1 MNQLENRNAYV
12 GLAGRVSPKRRRN
25 ITLTIV
31 VLLLLGAF
39 IYCASKGFVLGTYEI
54 RILRLCGVYS
64 IAALSMN
71 LVNGFTGQ
79 FSLGQAGFMAMGA
92 YVTSLLIIP
101 AAQKAAI
108 YYVQPIVPWLENV
121 QLPFVLA
128 LIIGGLISAFCAFLI
143 GFPVLRL
150 RGDYLAI
157 ATLGF
162 SEIIRIVLTNA
173 IPVTNGSLGLK
184 NIPNTA
190 NLWWTTL
197 VTIVVVIFL
206 LRMMKTSYGRAFK
219 AIRDDDV
226 AAEAMGISLFKHKMI
241 AFVLGGF
248 LAGISGGLL
257 ASVVGAITPNYFRF
271 TLAYEILLIV
281 VLGGMGSIT
290 GSVVGACIVTI
301 AKEKL
306 RFLDAGMD
314 LGFVRIPPIDGMRM
328 LVFSVLLMVIILFY
342 RKGLF
347 GSKEFSWDGLFR
359 IIRRFGRWI
368 SKPFRKKSHPEGG
381 AGA

>member
-1 MNQLENRNAYV
+1 M
-12 GLAGRVSPKRRRN
+12 
-25 ITLTIV
+25 
-31 VLLLLGAF
+31 
-39 IYCASKGFVLGTYEI
+39 
-54 RILRLCGVYS
+54 
-64 IAALSMN
+64 
-71 LVNGFTGQ
+71 
-79 FSLGQAGFMAMGA
+79 
-92 YVTSLLIIP
+92 
-101 AAQKAAI
+101 
-108 YYVQPIVPWLENV
+108 
-121 QLPFVLA
+121 
-128 LIIGGLISAFCAFLI
+128 
-143 GFPVLRL
+143 
-150 RGDYLAI
+150 
-157 ATLGF
+157 
-162 SEIIRIVLTNA
+162 
-173 IPVTNGSLGLK
+173 
-184 NIPNTA
+184 
-190 NLWWTTL
+190 
-197 VTIVVVIFL
+197 
-206 LRMMKTSYGRAFK
+206 
-219 AIRDDDV
+219 
-226 AAEAMGISLFKHKMI
+226 
-241 AFVLGGF
+241 
-248 LAGISGGLL
+248 AGISGGLL

-328 LVFSVLLMVIILFY
+328 LVFSLLLMVIILFY

>member
-1 MNQLENRNAYV
+1 MNQLENRNAYM
-12 GLAGRVSPKRRRN
+12 GLAGRMSKKRRRN
-25 ITLTIV
+25 VTLTIV
-31 VLLLLGAF
+31 FLMLLGAF

-108 YYVQPIVPWLENV
+108 YYVHPIVPWLKDV
-121 QLPFVLA
+121 QIPFLFA
-128 LIIGGLISAFCAFLI
+128 LLIGGLVSALCAFLI

-162 SEIIRIVLTNA
+162 SEIIRIILTNA

-190 NLWWTTL
+190 NLWWTTI
-197 VTIVVVIFL
+197 VTAVVIIFL

-219 AIRDDDV
+219 AIRDDDI

-241 AFVLGGF
+241 AFVIGGF

-257 ASVVGAITPNYFRF
+257 GSVVGAITPNYFRF

-290 GSVVGACIVTI
+290 GSVIGACIVTI

-306 RFLDAGMD
+306 RFLDAGMN
-314 LGFVRIPPIDGMRM
+314 LGFVKIPPIDGMRM
-328 LVFSVLLMVIILFY
+328 LVFSLLLMIIILFY

-347 GSKEFSWDGLFR
+347 GSREFSWNGLFR
-359 IIRRFGRWI
+359 IIRRIGAWFGRL
-368 SKPFRKKSHPEGG
+368 FRRKGHPEGG
-381 AGA
+381 ADA